1 MGDIIIIIFHSKKL
15 GSNND
20 QTKFGHDYKHN
31 QIYAYKILFLHHD
44 IRGVEMNGDRNH
56 HGSLWYPNNMS
67 FYQISITNTSIGSS
81 NNNSNVSFSIS
92 SS

>member
-44 IRGVEMNGDRNH
+44 IRGVEMNGSRSH
-56 HGSLWYPNNMS
+56 HGSLRYPSNMS